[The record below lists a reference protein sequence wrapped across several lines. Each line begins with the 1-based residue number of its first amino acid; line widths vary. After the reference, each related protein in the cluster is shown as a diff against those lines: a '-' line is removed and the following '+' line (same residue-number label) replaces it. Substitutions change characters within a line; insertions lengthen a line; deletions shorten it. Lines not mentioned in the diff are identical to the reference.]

1 MSKKCDSVRSHKDV
15 CVWGNS
21 WTPPS
26 CFFTALCPSRNGC
39 GSLLHPTSGRR
50 ETASAQVAL
59 WLSAISFYL
68 LYCTLKS
75 LSSCA
80 CVCVPMWLSTC
91 RVPRHRSE
99 ENLRAIPLSPQ
110 HVGSEDWT
118 RWCQQ
123 QHFTLWAFPP
133 ACHLFNAQVPASQ
146 VISWEKSR
154 EKFTTL

>member
-39 GSLLHPTSGRR
+39 GSLLHPTSGRW

-80 CVCVPMWLSTC
+80 CVCTHVAKYMPCAQAQIRRELEG
-91 RVPRHRSE
+91 H
-99 ENLRAIPLSPQ
+99 PLSPQ